1 MTSFYLGLLALIIG
15 YFTYGRFIEK
25 ILKPDNRPTPA
36 IAQADGVDI
45 LPLPMWKNLFIQLLN
60 IAGVGPVIGV
70 IIGIKFGAAC
80 FWIIPIGCIFGGA
93 VHDYVSGFISLR
105 AGGANL
111 PAITQRAFGKWY
123 AQAYSIFLVILLLLV
138 VAVFINIPANL
149 LKEMVIGNGSPE
161 LEAYAAPIFWAIA
174 LLVFGYYTAATLFPV
189 DKIIGKLYP
198 FFGALLII
206 GSAAIFV
213 MLTGSVIQDPALLTE
228 TAAFKAGMFHDQPIV
243 PCLFVTIACGILS
256 GFHATQSPI
265 VARTMRTEHQARATY
280 YGMMIAEGLI
290 AMIWAGVGM
299 AVYNLQPELFA
310 KGATSVLIAAT
321 DHFLGK
327 AFSIVTVLSIVVLA
341 ITSGDTALRS
351 LRLTL
356 AEIIRLPQQKLP
368 ARLALTVPLVA
379 VTAALLFWSNRDAQ
393 SFEWL
398 WKYFAWGNQVL
409 AASTLLC
416 CTVWLLRRGCAPW
429 VTLLP
434 GMFITFV
441 VTSFILWSDPS
452 HPGCPYGLHL
462 PITVAY
468 AIAGIFTFLLAIL
481 VIHLGT
487 HAAREDDPGF
497 AP

>member
-1 MTSFYLGLLALIIG
+1 MILFYCGILALIIG
-15 YFTYGRFIEK
+15 YFTYGRYIEK
-25 ILKPDNRPTPA
+25 LLRPDDRPTPA
-36 IAQADGVDI
+36 IAHADGVDI

-93 VHDYVSGFISLR
+93 VHDFVSGFISLR
-105 AGGANL
+105 SGGSNL
-111 PAITQRAFGKWY
+111 PAITQRALGKWY
-123 AQAYSIFLVILLLLV
+123 AQAYSVFLVVLLLLV
-138 VAVFINIPANL
+138 VAVFINIPTNL
-149 LKEMVIGNGSPE
+149 LKEMIISNTS
-161 LEAYAAPIFWAIA
+161 LESAAHANMLFWGIAI
-174 LLVFGYYTAATLFPV
+174 LIFGYYTAATLFPV

-198 FFGALLII
+198 FFGALLIV
-206 GSAAIFV
+206 GSLAIFA
-213 MLTGSVIQDPALLTE
+213 MLTVSVLQDPALLSE
-228 TAAFKAGMFHDQPIV
+228 TASFKAGMFQDQPIV

-265 VARTMRTEHQARATY
+265 VARTMKTERQARATY
-280 YGMMIAEGLI
+280 YGMMIAEGII

-299 AVYNLQPELFA
+299 AIYNLQPELFA
-310 KGATSVLIAAT
+310 KGATTVLISST

-327 AFSIVTVLSIVVLA
+327 IFSAITVLSIVVLA

-356 AEIIRLPQQKLP
+356 AEILKLPQQKLP

-379 VTAALLFWSNRDAQ
+379 VVTLLLIWSNQDAQ

-429 VTLLP
+429 ITLLP

-441 VTSFILWSDPS
+441 VTTFILWSDPS

-462 PITVAY
+462 PINVAY
-468 AIAGIFTFLLAIL
+468 GIAGVFTFLVA
-481 VIHLGT
+481 VFTVHLGT
-487 HAAREDDPGF
+487 QASSQKTENPN
-497 AP
+497 

>member
-1 MTSFYLGLLALIIG
+1 MTLFYLGILALIIG

-25 ILKPDNRPTPA
+25 ILKPDDRPTPA
-36 IAQADGVDI
+36 VAQADGVDI

-93 VHDYVSGFISLR
+93 VHDFVSGFISLR
-105 AGGANL
+105 AGGTNL

-123 AQAYSIFLVILLLLV
+123 AQAYSVFLVILLLLV

-149 LKEMVIGNGSPE
+149 LKEMILNSSPAGIAE
-161 LEAYAAPIFWAIA
+161 HAAPIFWTIA
-174 LLVFGYYTAATLFPV
+174 VIIFGYYTAATLFPV
-189 DKIIGKLYP
+189 DKIIGRLYP
-198 FFGALLII
+198 FFGALLIV

-213 MLTGSVIQDPALLTE
+213 TLTGSVIQDPTLLTE
-228 TAAFKAGMFHDQPIV
+228 TAAFKAGMFRDQPIV

-265 VARTMRTEHQARATY
+265 VARTMRSERQARGTY
-280 YGMMIAEGLI
+280 YGMMIAEGVI

-299 AVYNLQPELFA
+299 AIYNLQPDLFSKSA
-310 KGATSVLIAAT
+310 PSVLIAAT

-327 AFSIVTVLSIVVLA
+327 AFSTVTVLSIVVLA

-356 AEIIRLPQQKLP
+356 AEIVQLPQTKLP
-368 ARLALTVPLVA
+368 ARLTLTFPLVA
-379 VTAALLFWSNRDAQ
+379 VTALLLFWSNQDAQ

-429 VTLLP
+429 ITLLP

-441 VTSFILWSDPS
+441 VTAFILWSDPS

-462 PITVAY
+462 PINTAY
-468 AIAGIFTFLLAIL
+468 AVSAVFTFLIATV

-487 HAAREDDPGF
+487 HAAKTDDPEF
-497 AP
+497 VP